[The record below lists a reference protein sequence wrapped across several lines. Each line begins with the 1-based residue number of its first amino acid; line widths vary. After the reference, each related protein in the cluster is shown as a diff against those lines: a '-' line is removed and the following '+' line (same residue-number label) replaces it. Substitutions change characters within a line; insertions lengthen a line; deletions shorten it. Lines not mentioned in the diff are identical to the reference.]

1 MNEQLEIRATQFNK
15 EEMNRILSVLSETDP
30 RSRDYVQVLD
40 SFERFL
46 YFGNVI
52 AAAQDLVLGGIQEP
66 LPYGVGVKQPA
77 PVEEKTDNIIQ
88 FNPPTTEAVMYE
100 STTSSAQIADV
111 GVKDSDVTYE
121 PAVVKKAIQDARMQG
136 KLSSAKDWIKQEF
149 DVDGFSAIPAS
160 RYGEVMTKLK
170 ELA

>member
-1 MNEQLEIRATQFNK
+1 MAEQLEIRATEFNK
-15 EEMNRILSVLSETDP
+15 EEMNRILGILRETDP

-52 AAAQDLVLGGIQEP
+52 AAAQDLVSDTKEP
-66 LPYGVGVKQPA
+66 IRCDIPSA
-77 PVEEKTDNIIQ
+77 ENDNIIQ
-88 FNPPTTEAVMYE
+88 FPPPVDEEEKFEVVE
-100 STTSSAQIADV
+100 EPEEKFD
-111 GVKDSDVTYE
+111 

-149 DVDGFSAIPAS
+149 GVDGFSAIPAS
-160 RYGEVMTKLK
+160 KYGEVMTKLK